1 MERLNVRLPNY
12 EAERTVPMSSGTSSF
27 ENVCILLIGFV
38 IDTVISDRLDLCAII
53 RFVKAKS
60 NLSSG

>member
-1 MERLNVRLPNY
+1 
-12 EAERTVPMSSGTSSF
+12 MSSGTSSF

-38 IDTVISDRLDLCAII
+38 IDTVISDRLDLGAII

>member
-12 EAERTVPMSSGTSSF
+12 EARTVPMSSGTSSF

-38 IDTVISDRLDLCAII
+38 IDTVISDRLDLGAII